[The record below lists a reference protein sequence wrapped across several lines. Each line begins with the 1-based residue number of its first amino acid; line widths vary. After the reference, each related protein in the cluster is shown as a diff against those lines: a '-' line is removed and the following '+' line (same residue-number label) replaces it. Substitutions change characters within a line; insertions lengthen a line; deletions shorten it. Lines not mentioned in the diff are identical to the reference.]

1 MEHKTENNRLAEK
14 KKRKKK
20 LGIYNNHHNKVAQ
33 KLIDDQK
40 EKLLNTA
47 KNHFKNE
54 PCSSSTQNIVV
65 TRSKYTPTFHGNN
78 IHQNCEQFNKH
89 FNPVP
94 NDFINKLHST
104 FFDLDLCKVV
114 EQSSSFQKDGITLDI
129 DSGSNT
135 NIDKKEISSSDI
147 KNNTQENILKD
158 TNLTQFVSC
167 EDTRFV
173 RCCYCHIVICYDVL
187 LLIEHAK
194 KCKKCIETKLNYIK
208 QFNCIVCDVTTKL
221 LKDWKTHAIG
231 TSHLDKCMNK
241 NDFVSYYCCSCKI
254 VLFGSKETIL
264 NHCKNIHKNPSGLP
278 SIFKCIKDVFYDFI
292 NDSQKCWTFCSP
304 CKLYSSSSVNCFSF
318 NHKNRNT
325 KHFKCNTC
333 SIDFISN
340 KIVYNQHLISC
351 EHYMLE
357 HLRAKAICKSESL
370 KKSNLKLPL
379 VFLNKFTIDNE
390 KASCNDCKFLIVPSE
405 KTIMVHL
412 TECTLK
418 PTKSKIKNTISIQKY
433 FCVVCNETISDF
445 NQWKF
450 HLILPNHLIKCH
462 GFNDL
467 ISYTCEI
474 CLLHCYGSEHHAIEH
489 QSIHPNKSEKTISAF
504 LAFNYKRINN
514 DLKSK
519 EFYYCEDC
527 ETYAEVNSSDH
538 WNKSHKN
545 KLKRMVCRPCRI
557 EFFCIEGNNL
567 FDRHVLTSEH
577 IILNYVT
584 TKNTFEESKTSILKI
599 SQKLSV
605 LNDTVEKSDSRSI
618 LQTKDNSRPLITKP
632 YSNWFFED
640 KNKAVCMFCDDILET
655 SENVLFGHFL
665 ACKQYSKKNVLEKN
679 IIYFKCLE
687 CAFHSATHK
696 SWETHAVSHIN
707 LDICG
712 LYSYFCK
719 MCCCLL
725 YGKMND
731 IELHLNSEHMTVFS
745 EMPLETVLMAKQL
758 MRRNNTSF
766 KSSDMC
772 FCEPCKKIFK
782 VLDNPSHFNTDSHL
796 LGASDT
802 VELFYC
808 KYCQVEFY
816 SSSLFIE
823 CHKLTVEHIILK
835 SMYSKFDG
843 NDNDV
848 FKPSKLNDHLLKFV
862 TNQKLYV
869 STQDIGFFC
878 FICNHLCLN
887 LHLWKTHV
895 NGKKHTNSSKHFT
908 CIDHYCKICKTL
920 MFGQRKDIFY
930 HYNNRLHT
938 MLKQFKVLTS
948 INIENKIPY
957 LLQKNGEVKSICSMD
972 TTFENNKTIN
982 TDSNLIGKAPNIEEI
997 SSFKKI
1003 MDKLSVQLND
1013 DLLLDC
1019 CKLDESAN
1027 SNDETHS
1034 VINTSDL
1041 ILESS
1046 TKDNIELNIN
1056 SVKNLPIKNTTDEI
1070 TLESNTKNYSHF
1082 YELKLKI
1089 FKEMLNQN
1097 NEIVPQ
1103 CVYYCVPCD
1112 FITAVKSCWD
1122 KHNITDHS
1130 NEIEVRHKVFCDI
1143 CNLYQFGPLD
1153 NLDKHYKTI
1162 DHKNMI
1168 DFAKQND
1175 ENNIKNL
1182 NKKTKEKSENESNLV
1197 SSKPLDNIGSSVTKK
1212 QEISN
1217 NKIDEKE
1224 TIDHKIMIE
1233 IKGIN
1238 LITLCILIFKTIY
1251 SYAFE
1256 CFRCKKSI

>member
-20 LGIYNNHHNKVAQ
+20 LGIYNNQHNKVAQ
-33 KLIDDQK
+33 KLADDQK

-65 TRSKYTPTFHGNN
+65 TRSKYTPLFTGND
-78 IHQNCEQFNKH
+78 IHQNGEHFSKH
-89 FNPVP
+89 FNPVS

-104 FFDLDLCKVV
+104 FFDLDLSKVV
-114 EQSSSFQKDGITLDI
+114 EQNSSFQRDGITLDI
-129 DSGSNT
+129 DLDSNT
-135 NIDKKEISSSDI
+135 NIDKKEIFSSDI
-147 KNNTQENILKD
+147 KNNIPENILKH

-173 RCCYCHIVICYDVL
+173 RCCYCHIVICYDIL
-187 LLIEHAK
+187 LLIDHGK

-254 VLFGSKETIL
+254 VFFGSKEKIL
-264 NHCKNIHKNPSGLP
+264 NHCKFIHKNPSGLP

-292 NDSQKCWTFCSP
+292 NDSQKCWIFCSP
-304 CKLYSSSSVNCFSF
+304 CKIYSSSSVHCFSF

-357 HLRAKAICKSESL
+357 HLRAKAIYKSESQ
-370 KKSNLKLPL
+370 KISNLKLPL

-390 KASCNDCKFLIVPSE
+390 KAFCNDCKFLIVPSE
-405 KTIMVHL
+405 KTITVHL

-418 PTKSKIKNTISIQKY
+418 PTKSKIKNTTSIQKY
-433 FCVVCNETISDF
+433 FCVVCNETLSDF

-450 HLILPNHLIKCH
+450 HLILSNHLIKCH
-462 GFNDL
+462 DFNDL

-474 CLLHCYGSEHHAIEH
+474 CSLHCYGSDHHATEH
-489 QSIHPNKSEKTISAF
+489 QSIHPNNSEKKFSAF

-545 KLKRMVCRPCRI
+545 KLKRMVCQPCRI

-567 FDRHVLTSEH
+567 FDRHILTSEH
-577 IILNYVT
+577 IILKYVT
-584 TKNTFEESKTSILKI
+584 TKNTFEESKPSILNI

-605 LNDTVEKSDSRSI
+605 LNDTVEKSDSRNI

-640 KNKAVCMFCDDILET
+640 KNKAVCMFCDDIFDT
-655 SENVLFGHFL
+655 NENVLFGHFL
-665 ACKQYSKKNVLEKN
+665 ACKQYSKTNLLEKN
-679 IIYFKCLE
+679 INYFKCLE
-687 CAFHSATHK
+687 CAFHSDTHK

-719 MCCCLL
+719 ICCSLL

-766 KSSDMC
+766 KSSDVC
-772 FCEPCKKIFK
+772 FCEPCKKIFE
-782 VLDNPSHFNTDSHL
+782 VLDNPFHFNTDSHL
-796 LGASDT
+796 LAASDT

-816 SSSLFIE
+816 SSSSFIE
-823 CHKLTVEHIILK
+823 CHKFTVEHIILK
-835 SMYSKFDG
+835 SMYSNFDD
-843 NDNDV
+843 NDNDG

-862 TNQKLYV
+862 TNQKLYE

-895 NGKKHTNSSKHFT
+895 NGKKHTNSSKHFS
-908 CIDHYCKICKTL
+908 CMDHYCKICKTL
-920 MFGQRKDIFY
+920 MFGHRKHFFY

-938 MLKQFKVLTS
+938 MLRQFKVLTS
-948 INIENKIPY
+948 INVENKIPY
-957 LLQKNGEVKSICSMD
+957 LLQKNEEVKSICSMD
-972 TTFENNKTIN
+972 TTFEHNKTTN
-982 TDSNLIGKAPNIEEI
+982 TDSNLIGKAPDIEEI
-997 SSFKKI
+997 CSFKKI
-1003 MDKLSVQLND
+1003 MDKLSVQ
-1013 DLLLDC
+1013 
-1019 CKLDESAN
+1019 
-1027 SNDETHS
+1027 SNDQHDCSKLSESINSIDEIHS
-1034 VINTSDL
+1034 VINTMSDL
-1041 ILESS
+1041 TLELSI
-1046 TKDNIELNIN
+1046 KQDNSESNIN
-1056 SVKNLPIKNTTDEI
+1056 SIKTLPIKNTTDEI
-1070 TLESNTKNYSHF
+1070 ILESNTKNYSNF

-1089 FKEMLNQN
+1089 FKELLNQN

-1112 FITAVKSCWD
+1112 FITAIKSCWD

-1153 NLDKHYKTI
+1153 NLDKHCKTI

-1168 DFAKQND
+1168 DFVKQND
-1175 ENNIKNL
+1175 KNNIKNL
-1182 NKKTKEKSENESNLV
+1182 NKKTKKKNENESNLV
-1197 SSKPLDNIGSSVTKK
+1197 SSKPLNNIGSLVTKK

-1217 NKIDEKE
+1217 NKTDEKE

-1233 IKGIN
+1233 IKGI
-1238 LITLCILIFKTIY
+1238 
-1251 SYAFE
+1251 
-1256 CFRCKKSI
+1256 